1 MSTTD
6 QHTPAATT
14 STASPPVYALP
25 PGQFLLEWIEDN
37 CISCEDVAFRL
48 NLMDWQLD
56 LLLAGELML
65 TQPLAED
72 LETLTEISA
81 RTWLTYEK
89 NFVADLQRFALD
101 LRLDARRLPAA
112 GKPVRFVGGKSARL
126 LRGGETVALRD
137 LTGDPASTGSF
148 EVDSVVAYDAVAMVV
163 CSKDGICHVV
173 DGSQLVLVQRGI

>member
-6 QHTPAATT
+6 HRTPATT
-14 STASPPVYALP
+14 TTAPPPVYALS
-25 PGQFLLEWIEDN
+25 PGQILLEWIEDN
-37 CISCEDVAFRL
+37 CISSEDVAFRL

-56 LLLAGELML
+56 LLLAGELVV
-65 TQPLAED
+65 TEALAED

-101 LRLDARRLPAA
+101 LRLDAHRRPVA
-112 GKPVRFVGGKSARL
+112 GEPVRFVGGKSARL

-137 LTGDPASTGSF
+137 LTDDPASNGSF
-148 EVDSVVAYDAVAMVV
+148 EIDSVVAYDEVAMVI
-163 CSKDGICHVV
+163 CSKDGNCHVV
-173 DGSQLVLVQRGI
+173 DGSRLIFVQRGI